1 MTFTLQA
8 VGDSAVKLDFPG
20 NVSPEMNARIRDF
33 CGKLAENRI
42 DGVSE
47 WVPAYRSIMIY
58 YDPTR
63 WKYREIAEKL
73 QLLQEYDH
81 HEAKTVSRLVHVP
94 VWYGG
99 DAGPDL
105 QRVAAYHNLDEE
117 DVIELHQE
125 PEYLVYMQGFL
136 PGFPYL
142 GGLNKRIATP
152 RLEEP
157 RAKTFA
163 GAVGIAH
170 EQTGIY
176 PVESP
181 GGWNIIGKTPVR
193 LFDPERGE
201 NGFLFR
207 AGDLIRFYEVT
218 AEEFAEIEVLVERGE
233 FEIQI
238 ERGDENGENH

>member
-20 NVSPEMNARIRDF
+20 EVSPELNARIRDF
-33 CGKLAENRI
+33 CGKLAGASIE
-42 DGVSE
+42 GVSE
-47 WVPAYRSIMIY
+47 WVPVYRSVTIY

-63 WKYREIAEKL
+63 WKYQEIADKL
-73 QLLQEYDH
+73 LELKEYSYHND
-81 HEAKTVSRLVHVP
+81 KTVSRRLHVP

-99 DAGPDL
+99 EAGPDL
-105 QRVAAYHNLDEE
+105 QRVAVYHDLEQK
-117 DVIELHQE
+117 DVVELHQA

-142 GGLNKRIATP
+142 GGLDKRIATP

-181 GGWNIIGKTPVR
+181 GGWNIIGKTPVP
-193 LFDPERGE
+193 LFNPWQGE

-218 AEEFAEIEVLVERGE
+218 AEQFAEIALQVEQEE
-233 FEIQI
+233 FEIQV
-238 ERGDENGENH
+238 EMGDENGESH